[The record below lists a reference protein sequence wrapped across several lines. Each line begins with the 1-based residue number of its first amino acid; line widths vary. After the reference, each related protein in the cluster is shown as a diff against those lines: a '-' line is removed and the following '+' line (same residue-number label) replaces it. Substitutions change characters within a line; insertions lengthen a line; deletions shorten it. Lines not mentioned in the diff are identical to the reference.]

1 MKLIFTADASY
12 CLQNVQPC
20 QEHTLSDSDAE
31 SRGCRFA
38 LMLSG
43 FGELR
48 TVHRMTASAVETR
61 LMRLLLPPGRSIRR
75 LGRYGPSIRLLRPRQ
90 PPACSYAHQKNI
102 TDCPLSASWRE
113 RILYLNLAFPI
124 CPSAPWIPLSRLI
137 MILTIS
143 ARMITLQNLPQINAS
158 LVWIG
163 PLALF
168 SCALLIFVFFVH
180 SSWKTRRL
188 LSKEHGCQTIN
199 NRKHLSYYGLLFGI
213 DFMYD
218 SYRAAASSKFL
229 SNTYALYS
237 RLGTTWSTR
246 ILGNT
251 VIQTVDPDNLRAVYN
266 TNFRDWGLG
275 NFRVQSFRPLLGHG
289 IFAIEGAEWR
299 RSRDLLR
306 PAFAKSEVI
315 NLEVYEKHF
324 RQLLVAIPGAT
335 ADDGVVDLQ
344 PLFFRLTMDSAT
356 EVIFGRSIHSL
367 STDKKYSSAAK
378 TLGEAYEKAKSEI
391 FHNILLY
398 PFGKWRW
405 WSGLMPAV
413 KQVHAFID
421 PVVEEAIATAQH
433 DQDLTADEFGEK
445 RPYSFLRELA
455 QRTTCKEKIRGEL
468 LSVLL
473 ASRDTTAALLS
484 NTVFVLARR
493 PDIVSRL
500 LDELAPLEGHPPT
513 YPQLKKLTYLDAV
526 LKECMCSF
534 SLFMFAS
541 SRNHSTPP
549 PTRRP
554 NQHARRDAR
563 NHPAT
568 RRRPRRRQPRL
579 RRARHPGRHVH
590 LRAAPRSAIVGRRCG

>member
-1 MKLIFTADASY
+1 
-12 CLQNVQPC
+12 
-20 QEHTLSDSDAE
+20 
-31 SRGCRFA
+31 
-38 LMLSG
+38 
-43 FGELR
+43 
-48 TVHRMTASAVETR
+48 
-61 LMRLLLPPGRSIRR
+61 
-75 LGRYGPSIRLLRPRQ
+75 
-90 PPACSYAHQKNI
+90 
-102 TDCPLSASWRE
+102 
-113 RILYLNLAFPI
+113 
-124 CPSAPWIPLSRLI
+124 
-137 MILTIS
+137 
-143 ARMITLQNLPQINAS
+143 MITLQNLPQINAS

-199 NRKHLSYYGLLFGI
+199 TRKHLSYYGLLFGI

-526 LKECMCSF
+526 LKE
-534 SLFMFAS
+534 SLRLQPVAPTNTRVATRATILPRGGGPDGAS
-541 SRNHSTPP
+541 PVYVAPGTQVVTSIYALHRDRRLWGEDADEFE
-549 PTRRP
+549 PTRWLP
-554 NQHARRDAR
+554 LAANAA
-563 NHPAT
+563 NAGSGAEAEEGA
-568 RRRPRRRQPRL
+568 RRRPGPAHPYAFLPFLAGPRQCPGQGLAVAEAGYVVVRL
-579 RRARHPGRHVH
+579 LQMFCGGGGRASANGVRCAPGEEKFDWVEH
-590 LRAAPRSAIVGRRCG
+590 LAVTCENKLGCRVVLGGV